1 MNIVMAASEVTP
13 FAKTGGLADV
23 VGAVPKSLL
32 ALGHTVSVFMPLY
45 KMVRKN
51 CAAMTDTKAVVSVPV
66 GENVQQARI
75 FKAFLPGTA
84 VPTYLVENDRYYM
97 RDALYGKEGKDF
109 PDNSERF
116 IFFSRA
122 VLEAVSALR
131 IPCDVIHCHDWQTAL
146 IPVYLKTIYRNAPGL
161 GGVGSVFT
169 IHNLAFQGLFWHWD
183 MKLTGLD
190 WSFFNCKQLEFWGKV
205 NFMKGGLVF
214 ADVLN
219 TVSETYAREIQ
230 TTDEYGCGLEGV
242 LRDRSQDLYGV
253 VNGID
258 YEVWNPATDPLIPA
272 KYDAKKLSGKAACKK
287 FLQRKCGLPASR
299 VPLIGMIGRLTDQ
312 KGFDL
317 AAEVMEQLLTNKIQ
331 FVVLG
336 TGEPKYHDLLN
347 RLARNYPDRMG
358 VTLGFDN
365 QLAHEIEAG
374 ADMFLMPS
382 RFEPCGL
389 NQLYSLKYGTVPI
402 VRRTGGLADTV
413 MDCTP
418 ETLENGTA
426 TGFCF
431 EKYSAAE
438 LLATVKR
445 AIACYADRKTWL
457 KLMKNGMAQNWSWVE
472 SARRYVK
479 LYELARQ
486 KAQMK

>member
-1 MNIVMAASEVTP
+1 MNIVMVASEAVP

-23 VGAVPKSLL
+23 VGAIPRSLM

-45 KMVRKN
+45 TMVRKN
-51 CAAMTDTKAVVSVPV
+51 CTSMTDTKLSVTVPV
-66 GENVQQARI
+66 GDAMETGRI
-75 FKAFLPGTA
+75 YKAFLPGTS
-84 VPTYLVENDRYYM
+84 VPVYFVENDRYFQ
-97 RDALYGKEGKDF
+97 RDGLYGQAGEDY

-116 IFFSRA
+116 TFFCRQ
-122 VLEAVSALR
+122 VLEAITALR
-131 IPCDVIHCHDWQTAL
+131 LPCDVIHCHDWQTAL
-146 IPVYLKTIYRNAPGL
+146 IPVYLKTTYRDTPGL
-161 GGVGSVFT
+161 AGAGTLFT
-169 IHNLAFQGLFWHWD
+169 VHNLAYQGLFWHWD
-183 MKLTGLD
+183 MNLTGLD
-190 WSFFNCKQLEFWGKV
+190 WSLFNWKQLEFWGKL

-214 ADVLN
+214 ADLIN

-230 TTDEYGCGLEGV
+230 TPEYGCGLEGI
-242 LRDRSQDLYGV
+242 LGERSKDLYGV

-272 KYDAKKLSGKAACKK
+272 RYDAKKMSGKVTCRK
-287 FLQRKCGLPASR
+287 FLQRKCGLPVRKA
-299 VPLIGMIGRLTDQ
+299 PLIGMVGRLTDQ

-317 AAEVMEQLLTNKIQ
+317 VAEVMGEM
-331 FVVLG
+331 LG
-336 TGEPKYHDLLN
+336 TEVQLVILGAGEPKYHDLVN
-347 RLARNYPDRMG
+347 RLAHSYPDRMA

-418 ETLENGTA
+418 ETLANGAA

-438 LLATVKR
+438 LLATIKR
-445 AIACYADRKTWL
+445 ALACYADRKTWL
-457 KLMKNGMAQNWSWVE
+457 KLVKNGMAQNWSWDE
-472 SARRYVK
+472 SARKYVQ
-479 LYELARQ
+479 LYTLIRQ
-486 KAQMK
+486 RVQGAK